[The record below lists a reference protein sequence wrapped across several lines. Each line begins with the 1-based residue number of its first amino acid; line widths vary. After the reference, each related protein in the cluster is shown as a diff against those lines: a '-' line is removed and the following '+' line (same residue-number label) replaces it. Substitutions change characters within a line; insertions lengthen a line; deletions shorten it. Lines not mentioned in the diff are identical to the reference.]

1 MTRIDLAYR
10 KTAVEGA
17 SGFGLLMAL
26 FDTLAANLQRAAD
39 AERANDLEKRCHEVN
54 HALLVIGCLED
65 WVQRGP
71 GGELADQL
79 IAFYTSFRR
88 SLVGA
93 QVRRS
98 AKEMEQLIAK
108 VLNIRQCWQQTEGR
122 RQSPSGPDI
131 SSPGGM
137 NGLSL
142 AGTQAGALDSNW
154 SA

>member
-17 SGFGLLMAL
+17 SGFGLLIAL

-71 GGELADQL
+71 GGKLADQL
-79 IAFYTSFRR
+79 VSFYADFRR
-88 SLVGA
+88 SLVRA
-93 QVRRS
+93 QVKRS
-98 AKEMEQLIAK
+98 AEELEKLIAK
-108 VLNIRQCWQQTEGR
+108 VLKLRECWQRTEGR
-122 RQSPSGPDI
+122 QGSQGPDI
-131 SSPGGM
+131 LSPSEM

-142 AGTQAGALDSNW
+142 AAMQAATQDSNW

>member
-17 SGFGLLMAL
+17 SGFGLLIAL

-39 AERANDLEKRCHEVN
+39 AERAGDIEKRCHEVN

-71 GGELADQL
+71 GGQLADLL
-79 IAFYTSFRR
+79 IAFYTDFRR
-88 SLVGA
+88 CIIQA
-93 QVRRS
+93 QIKRS
-98 AKEMEQLIAK
+98 AEGLEQLIAK
-108 VLNIRQCWQQTEGR
+108 VLNIRQSWQQTEGR
-122 RQSPSGPDI
+122 QGSSGPDI
-131 SSPGGM
+131 FGPGAM
-137 NGLSL
+137 NGLTL
-142 AGTQAGALDSNW
+142 AAMQAGIRDSNW